1 MEDKFLKVDEEFWSM
16 NKQIKEE
23 LDNVKSVIRD
33 TIIDF
38 HNYVFPKYVKNY
50 KDYLWFVA
58 ERMSTLDPWQS
69 NINYPMISSTVD
81 TLFSNLFDFGYEF
94 WIKELWLKNLC
105 TKAFDYRWTW
115 KKVFKEVSKEVLI
128 TGKWYVK
135 DFLIKYESEDDFFW
149 KKIKTKVKTPSMMF
163 LSVFDV
169 MYDRS
174 KWLDESSYKI
184 IRTFTTGESIRN
196 KILPLLIASAKW
208 KTEKEISTKLDKWLK
223 EYKNQFWHRFSMY
236 DYNPVKSLTATSQ
249 WYDSIKA
256 NKDFFNL
263 PYALTHND
271 LVSGYSN
278 TQTWTREDAKN
289 YFLNENH
296 SSYEL
301 VEYTTSDKRYIYIN
315 WNLVYFGRKW
325 KDIWEIREATY
336 NSIPWT
342 WNAMWVADKQS
353 WLQNINNTLWN
364 AFIDNLKLVMWPMF
378 KVTGNLPTGKNGKI
392 DFAAFRAIRSNGWQ
406 NDIEKIQLWVTDFAP
421 INFMDKVD
429 IASQKD
435 FALSNYLTWGQ
446 WSIERVQWGIDL
458 KFNQYKAR
466 LTPITDSIDQM
477 MANIARSWI
486 LIYLKFFTKEELDK
500 LWVQV
505 EDQYEVDS
513 KTWVEKF
520 KTITL
525 NKIDIRDILDESNI
539 TFAYNSLDKVTKEAV
554 RWNIVDNLQ
563 YFLQYSSDKLNM
575 EEVALV
581 MAWLDFNPM
590 NLFKKEVKQETDT
603 QNPMMEEIL
612 QPEIPQ
618 QEEQLTDESVIN
630 QLQNII

>member
-1 MEDKFLKVDEEFWSM
+1 MEEKFLNADEEFSTT
-16 NKQIKEE
+16 NKQLIKEVN
-23 LDNVKSVIRD
+23 DVKSVIRD
-33 TIIDF
+33 TITDF
-38 HNYVFPKYVKNY
+38 HNYVFPKYIKNY

-58 ERMSTLDPWQS
+58 ERMSTLDAWQS

-105 TKAFDYRWTW
+105 TKAFDYRWSW

-135 DFLIKYESEDDFFW
+135 DYLIKHESEDEFFW
-149 KKIKTKVKTPSMMF
+149 KTIQTKIKTPSMMF
-163 LSVFDV
+163 ISVFDI

-184 IRTFTTGESIRN
+184 VRTFTTWESIRN
-196 KILPLLIASAKW
+196 KILPLLISSSKW
-208 KTEKEISTKLDKWLK
+208 KTDKEVKAKLDIRLK
-223 EYKNQFWHRFSMY
+223 TYKNHFWHRFSMY

-289 YFLNENH
+289 YFLNENQ

-301 VEYTTSDKRYIYIN
+301 VEYTTYDKRYIFIN
-315 WNLVYFGRKW
+315 GNLVYFGKKW
-325 KDIWEIREATY
+325 KDIWEVREATY

-513 KTWVEKF
+513 ETWLEKF

-603 QNPMMEEIL
+603 QNPMIEEVL
-612 QPEIPQ
+612 QQEVPQ